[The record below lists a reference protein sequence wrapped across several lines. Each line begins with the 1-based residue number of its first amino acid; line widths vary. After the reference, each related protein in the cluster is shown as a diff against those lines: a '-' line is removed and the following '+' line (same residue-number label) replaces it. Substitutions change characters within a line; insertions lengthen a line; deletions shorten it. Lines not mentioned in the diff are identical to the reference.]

1 MKKFLIFGFLFIVIL
16 VLLAKLGIIDTGA
29 PPPEPVKQTQKSRPK
44 PPSEVRST
52 PKQTS
57 APREEKGAVQSVMEY
72 GVGYTQFKA
81 KQHSK
86 KKLDNITKSHT
97 KDIEKH

>member
-1 MKKFLIFGFLFIVIL
+1 MKKFLIFGFLFVIIL
-16 VLLAKLGIIDTGA
+16 VVLSMLGIIDTGT
-29 PPPEPVKQTQKSRPK
+29 PPPEPVERTQKSRPK
-44 PPSEVRST
+44 PPTEMRSA

-86 KKLDNITKSHT
+86 KKLDKISESHT

>member
-1 MKKFLIFGFLFIVIL
+1 MKKLLIFGFLFLVIL
-16 VLLAKLGIIDTGA
+16 VVLAKLGIIDTGE
-29 PPPEPVKQTQKSRPK
+29 PPPEPVKQTQRARPK
-44 PPSEVRST
+44 APAEVRSA
-52 PKQTS
+52 PKQV
-57 APREEKGAVQSVMEY
+57 APPQEEKGAVQSVMEY

-86 KKLDNITKSHT
+86 KKLDNITDSHN

>member
-1 MKKFLIFGFLFIVIL
+1 MKKFLIFGFLFL
-16 VLLAKLGIIDTGA
+16 VVLVVLAKLGIIDTGA
-29 PPPEPVKQTQKSRPK
+29 PPPEPVKRTRKAPTKRPPEMRSSTTQKP
-44 PPSEVRST
+44 
-52 PKQTS
+52 

-86 KKLDNITKSHT
+86 KKLDKITTGHN